1 MSIHLNLF
9 LLLPGHHDSAWLH
22 PDCESARVTDVDY
35 SIELART
42 AERGLLD
49 SVFIADALW
58 HKPRSNYCAGLEPLT
73 LLGSLATATRRI
85 GLISTAST
93 SYYQPFHLARQFA
106 SLDHISRGRVGWN
119 IVVSNSPNE
128 ARNFGLPD
136 MLPHDERYERADEFL
151 EVAKRLWESWD
162 EDAVVRDRASGHYTD
177 PDRIHLVRHRGKH
190 FSVRG
195 PLNIQRSPQ
204 VRPLLVQ
211 AGASEA
217 GRSFAARHADAVF
230 TVQEKVA
237 KAAEFRTEMRRRAAA
252 HGRTVKILPG
262 LIPIVGSTTAE
273 AEEKKRQLMRM
284 QAVDYAL
291 EHVSMMLGVDLTGCD
306 VDAPFPLDLL
316 PSPDTVRGNRTT
328 FELIGRIAGR
338 PGVTLRD
345 VLAQQGFGRGHLVA
359 AGTPEAVA
367 DVIEEWVSR
376 GAADGFNIMPAVFP
390 VGLTDF
396 VDEVVPLLQGR
407 GLFRKQYDAVETLR
421 DRYR

>member
-22 PDCESARVTDVDY
+22 PGCDSDRLTDVDY
-35 SIELART
+35 SIELTRT
-42 AERGLLD
+42 AERGMLD
-49 SVFIADALW
+49 SVFLSDALW

-73 LLGSLATATRRI
+73 LLGSLATATEHI

-93 SYYQPFHLARQFA
+93 SYYEPFHLARQFA
-106 SLDHISRGRVGWN
+106 SLDHMSRGRAGWN

-128 ARNFGLPD
+128 ARNFNLPD

-151 EVAKRLWESWD
+151 EVAKQLWQSWD

-177 PDRIHLVRHRGKH
+177 PDRIRLVRHRGKH
-190 FSVRG
+190 FTVRG

-211 AGASEA
+211 AGASESGKA
-217 GRSFAARHADAVF
+217 FAARHADAVF
-230 TVQEKVA
+230 TVQEHLARAV
-237 KAAEFRTEMRRRAAA
+237 EFRSEMRRRAAEN
-252 HGRTVKILPG
+252 GRTVKVLPG
-262 LIPIVGSTTAE
+262 LIPIVGSTAAE
-273 AEEKKRQLMRM
+273 AEEERQRLVHL

-291 EHVSMMLGVDLTGCD
+291 EHVSMMLQVDLTGCPL
-306 VDAPFPLDLL
+306 DAPFPVDRL
-316 PSPDTVRGNRTT
+316 PAPGSIKGNRTT
-328 FELIGRIAGR
+328 LELIRRVAGR
-338 PGVTLRD
+338 EGATLRD
-345 VLAQQGFGRGHLVA
+345 VLVQQGFGRGHLVA
-359 AGTPEAVA
+359 AGTPDSVA

-390 VGLTDF
+390 VHLNHF

-407 GLFRKQYDAVETLR
+407 GIFRKAYHDESLR
-421 DRYR
+421 ERYR